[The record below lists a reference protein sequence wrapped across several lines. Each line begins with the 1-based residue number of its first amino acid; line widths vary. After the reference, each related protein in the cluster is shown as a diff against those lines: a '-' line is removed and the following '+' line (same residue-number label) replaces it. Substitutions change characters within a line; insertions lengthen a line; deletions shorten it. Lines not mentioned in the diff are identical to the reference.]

1 MIIEKINKFISL
13 AIENSNLEKQD
24 FSSLNGK
31 TIIIIL
37 SNTSTVIYIK
47 IINENI
53 ILRRKHQRRS

>member
-37 SNTSTVIYIK
+37 SN
-47 IINENI
+47 
-53 ILRRKHQRRS
+53 